1 MEISQKQYK
10 LSLNLVTLPLSQHL
24 RCGLRPDPI
33 VGFRVHCGC
42 GFTCSGRKF
51 SKATRTLKIRRTCS
65 GTFASGRVPE
75 HFYKI
80 AISVFTEGVALLWIY
95 PKDENSRFES
105 AAGRTLIS
113 DEPGEWQHGPSY
125 RSGRAARCRWR
136 LESRVRICVFVRGW
150 KSCRSVAAA
159 CSRRFSV
166 LGAFRAHGGPANANS
181 HLHGAHVGWATDWG
195 ARRIA

>member
-1 MEISQKQYK
+1 MHCRFA
-10 LSLNLVTLPLSQHL
+10 LGLNRFTSFGFVCTPIGIFSRRDQ
-24 RCGLRPDPI
+24 RSDAFVGYPRSLRPDPI

-80 AISVFTEGVALLWIY
+80 AISVFTEGVALLWFY

-125 RSGRAARCRWR
+125 RSGRAARC
-136 LESRVRICVFVRGW
+136 
-150 KSCRSVAAA
+150 
-159 CSRRFSV
+159 
-166 LGAFRAHGGPANANS
+166 
-181 HLHGAHVGWATDWG
+181 
-195 ARRIA
+195 